1 MTGIVSA
8 LSSDRGPGTIVMD
21 NGLSVSFEATQHL
34 GIAAVGRPVTFE
46 VTGGDYPRA
55 VNIQVSG
62 VPALPT
68 PKERIAATIN
78 FRLMGFDQQ
87 GSVRAY
93 RFEELRTGQ
102 RASAFVIKSDLGL
115 LAKHRI
121 AIQDGSA
128 LCLQVLRTRL
138 DAAPVI
144 EAPLLEWSVQESD
157 ILAYIA
163 ARPVPGPKTKR
174 KPKPDGDPM
183 GSGSGYTP
191 GA

>member
-8 LSSDRGPGTIVMD
+8 LSSDRGPGTIVME

-34 GIAAVGRPVTFE
+34 GVAAVGRPVTFE

-55 VNIQVSG
+55 VNIQISG
-62 VPALPT
+62 LPNL
-68 PKERIAATIN
+68 PNAKERIAATIS

-102 RASAFVIKSDLGL
+102 RASSFIVKSDLTM

-121 AIQDGSA
+121 A
-128 LCLQVLRTRL
+128 
-138 DAAPVI
+138 
-144 EAPLLEWSVQESD
+144 
-157 ILAYIA
+157 
-163 ARPVPGPKTKR
+163 
-174 KPKPDGDPM
+174 
-183 GSGSGYTP
+183 
-191 GA
+191 